1 MRKKIIII
9 TTSLIILLMLSL
21 YFSSIS
27 NAAIEIKPG
36 GAVHTNI
43 DVSTAY
49 QYCYDM
55 RSSASTLG
63 NNTLDPHLTLNA
75 DWAAVTYLGASAY
88 GNVRD
93 LNGPGIT
100 INGTTY
106 NGSTTNN
113 ITGVMVKA
121 ANVYTSSLLNA
132 DGEYSSNSTN
142 LVKNK
147 NTKYVELLD
156 TTESLETTRG
166 LSITETNGW
175 YGSSIN
181 YPTSTSEPVIIRG
194 VLFGMTKVNG
204 AYYGSARSYR
214 PVIWN

>member
-27 NAAIEIKPG
+27 NAAIEIKSG
-36 GAVHTNI
+36 TTAHIGINASN
-43 DVSTAY
+43 AY

-75 DWAAVTYLGASAY
+75 DWGATVYLGASAY

-93 LNGPGIT
+93 NDGESIT

-106 NGSTTNN
+106 NSTTNN
-113 ITGVMVKA
+113 ITGVMNSGQFIITA
-121 ANVYTSSLLNA
+121 SL
-132 DGEYSSNSTN
+132 
-142 LVKNK
+142 
-147 NTKYVELLD
+147 
-156 TTESLETTRG
+156 
-166 LSITETNGW
+166 
-175 YGSSIN
+175 
-181 YPTSTSEPVIIRG
+181 
-194 VLFGMTKVNG
+194 F
-204 AYYGSARSYR
+204 
-214 PVIWN
+214 